1 MQLKAKKLNKDA
13 KLPTHG
19 HPGDASIDFYS
30 IDKVVFPPFGQQR
43 VPTGVAVE
51 IPEGHVGLIWDK
63 SSISFNFGLKVMGGV
78 IDAGFRGELVMNLF
92 NTRNEEVVLE
102 KGQKVAQ
109 MLIQKFEHCDILEVD
124 ELSETVR
131 GEGREGSTGLF

>member
-1 MQLKAKKLNKDA
+1 MHLKVKKLHKDA

-19 HPGDASIDFYS
+19 HPGDASLDFYS
-30 IDKVVFPPFGQQR
+30 LDKVVFSPLSQQR
-43 VPTGVAVE
+43 VHTGLAVE
-51 IPEGHVGLIWDK
+51 IPEGCVGLIWDK

-92 NTRNEEVVLE
+92 NTKNEEVVLE
-102 KGQKVAQ
+102 KGQKIAQ
-109 MLIQKFEHCDILEVD
+109 MIIQKFEYCDILEVND
-124 ELSETVR
+124 LSQTIR